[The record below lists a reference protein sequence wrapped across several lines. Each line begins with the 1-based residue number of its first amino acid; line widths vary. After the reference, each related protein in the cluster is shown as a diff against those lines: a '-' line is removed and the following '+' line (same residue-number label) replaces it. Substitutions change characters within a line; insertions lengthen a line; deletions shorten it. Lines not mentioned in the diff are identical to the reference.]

1 MSEGLFG
8 EPTWAIVELFGHNL
22 IAGQVSEVSVAGAAM
37 LRVDVPAV
45 RDVLGFTKFYGGGA
59 IYAITPTDQ
68 ESALHAVNHLQ
79 AQPVNVWTI
88 PVRVKVLPVLQAPDE
103 GDWEDGND
111 EPVEDQQDGSLE
123 RFG

>member
-1 MSEGLFG
+1 MSEGPFA
-8 EPTWAIVELFGHNL
+8 EPTWAIIELFGHNL

-45 RDVLGFTKFYGGGA
+45 RDVPGFTKFYGGGA

-88 PVRVKVLPVLQAPDE
+88 PVRVKQLPAHVIDDGDE
-103 GDWEDGND
+103 DEDEEDDMHDGL
-111 EPVEDQQDGSLE
+111 EPY
-123 RFG
+123 R

>member
-1 MSEGLFG
+1 MENETEYKPEFFV
-8 EPTWAIVELFGHNL
+8 EPTWAIVELMGHQV
-22 IAGQVSEVSVAGAAM
+22 IAGQITEVLVAGCPM
-37 LRVDVPAV
+37 LRVDVPSV
-45 RDVLGFTKFYGGGA
+45 KDVPGFTKFYGGGA

-103 GDWEDGND
+103 GDWEDGDD
-111 EPVEDQQDGSLE
+111 EPISG
-123 RFG
+123 R